1 MKISHALQ
9 CWAEVFAHR
18 LVNANSPVERY
29 PGTRQSRQQ
38 GGGPISVDTNKIDR
52 ASVALGEFQVNE
64 LLGHTFREQ
73 TTSDFGVDAHV
84 EIKRD
89 GKATGRLVGLQIKG
103 GNSWFEEKTEIG
115 WKFRPEKKHIPYW
128 LSHSLP
134 MYVLLVDKTNGTIY
148 WQELSERTLETGP
161 RGGVFVTV
169 PRIQTLETA
178 GAVWE
183 IAAEKFAETALSDY
197 SDNLSR
203 LPPSAVRALA
213 TFATANVTA
222 AALLAAHLAR
232 GRGAPEV
239 VVRTLKDSDPT
250 WLSPD
255 GGNIGLIALA
265 SYAHAHYL
273 PGLAADVLL
282 LAAGRAPETK
292 YKHTRDAALILLE
305 SDRARA
311 RDLLAIA
318 ATTPI
323 ASGDARIAIGH
334 AVLAH
339 PEGSAAPIVISDE
352 VMAQLDA
359 IADDELVLAF
369 RAQRSERAGD
379 LDHAID
385 LFEQALALVPDSAGL
400 MDTLAASLLRRARA
414 GRMQPFDEQRAVQL
428 SSGAVDQL
436 HNWSGPTES
445 ALKTLLQGLTVS
457 GQFSKVLDRSLPAP
471 DGRATSDESQ
481 RVDVRT
487 SAATAATMLGRR
499 DLALRLIDSLPS
511 GVSQDFARLRLG
523 GISGD
528 VDDQRAA
535 WTDLLARLDA
545 SQPDALVQ
553 VVMRLSDLGV
563 DVSAR
568 LTSLIDD
575 NIIAPEIRDLAA
587 VGAKAQVDLDAA
599 LPQLR
604 LLAERDAFGAARL
617 VDYLANAGRLD
628 DAQVASEAAY
638 LRFANSDFA
647 VRRAEL
653 LLRLD
658 RKSDAH
664 DVATEALATSSL
676 DSIQRRKAHKLLV
689 RLLLQEAMQTPSDM
703 RVWRRVERQL
713 IECVNSDELVAE
725 DQDVWQLAGAQMRLR
740 EEADAFVTIKRYEP
754 TVTTPDE
761 AHLWM
766 SIMAMQPTLTAQT
779 YARMLE
785 LADTF
790 ADDVELSAA
799 LLTTVIGRT
808 RNTEDEPATPA
819 DQRAVLDGDRRAA
832 AFAALQAHVQRHGD
846 QSPIKFVEAPTP
858 EGLIAKMTELTRRDD
873 RPLIELSEMIRQASA
888 PLGMLTSAVRRPYS
902 STLAMR
908 PFGYFI
914 SAAAFEEDDIADERA
929 AKASPNCDVVVDL
942 SALLVACELG
952 EFDSFRGNFR
962 SLLIPSASRMDVH
975 AGRATLDGES
985 SSSGSIRYNAATD
998 KIAAVE
1004 LNVEDHLG
1012 ALARFSKI
1020 DSALAATQTVAD
1032 VPLDYLVIPRSA
1044 PWLGPIGLAKQ
1055 RGIPLWSDDLA
1066 QRRLARTLG
1075 VEAFGTTTL
1084 QQLRAEDRLNGEE
1097 VDDVQFQEALEARRQ
1112 EVIDALAARIVDLPT
1127 DRDVVISQGR
1137 AEAWNEQVA
1146 LVTIGRQ
1153 GWWHMAV
1160 NPWSD
1165 LRSILAAVEADGG
1178 HSDTWR
1184 HHAMWGVARVAPD
1197 DPNRTALL
1205 LACVALVCVDD
1216 TLNDDRTVEYL
1227 GAAGSVA
1234 VQFGAKVP
1242 SEFLVEAAT
1251 DLDSAG
1257 VFSYAPVDVA
1267 RLRLRLSGNN
1277 GGDPSPTA

>member
-1 MKISHALQ
+1 MCS
-9 CWAEVFAHR
+9 
-18 LVNANSPVERY
+18 
-29 PGTRQSRQQ
+29 QQ
-38 GGGPISVDTNKIDR
+38 GGSPISVDTNKIDR
-52 ASVALGEFQVNE
+52 ASVALSEFLVNE

-89 GKATGRLVGLQIKG
+89 GKATGRLVGLQVKG
-103 GNSWFEEKTEIG
+103 GDSWFEEETEVG

-128 LSHSLP
+128 LGHSLP
-134 MYVLLVDKTNGTIY
+134 MYVLLVSKSTRTIY

-161 RGGVFVTV
+161 RGGIFVTV
-169 PRIQTLETA
+169 PRTQTLETA
-178 GAVWE
+178 GTVWE

-203 LPPSAVRALA
+203 LPPSTVRALA
-213 TFATANVTA
+213 TFATANMTA

-239 VVRTLKDSDPT
+239 VVRTLKDSDPA

-255 GGNIGLIALA
+255 GESIGLIALA
-265 SYAHAHYL
+265 NYAHAHDL

-282 LAAGRAPETK
+282 LAAERAPDTK
-292 YKHTRDAALILLE
+292 YKRTRDAALILLE

-318 ATTPI
+318 AAMPD

-339 PEGSAAPIVISDE
+339 PEGSAAPIAISDE

-359 IADDELVLAF
+359 ITDDDLVLAF
-369 RAQRSERAGD
+369 RAQRGERAGD
-379 LDHAID
+379 LDQAVD

-400 MDTLAASLLRRARA
+400 MDALAGSLLRRARA
-414 GRMQPFDEQRAVQL
+414 GRMQPLDEQRAVQL
-428 SSGAVDQL
+428 ASDAVDQL

-457 GQFSKVLDRSLPAP
+457 GQFSKILDRSLPAP

-487 SAATAATMLGRR
+487 SAATAATMLGRP
-499 DLALRLIDSLPS
+499 DLALRLVDSLPS
-511 GVSQDFARLRLG
+511 GVNRDFARLRLG
-523 GISGD
+523 DISDD
-528 VDDQRAA
+528 VAGQRAA
-535 WTDLLARLDA
+535 WTDLLERLDA
-545 SQPDALVQ
+545 SQPEALVQ

-563 DVSAR
+563 DASAR
-568 LTSLIDD
+568 LAPLVDD
-575 NIIAPEIRDLAA
+575 KIVAPDIRDLAA

-617 VDYLANAGRLD
+617 IDYLANAGRFD
-628 DAQVASEAAY
+628 DAEVASEAAY
-638 LRFANSDFA
+638 LRFADPEFA

-658 RKSDAH
+658 RKSEAH
-664 DVATEALATSSL
+664 DVATEALVTSSL
-676 DSIQRRKAHKLLV
+676 DPIQRRKANKLLV
-689 RLLLQEAMQTPSDM
+689 RLLLQQVIQTPSDM
-703 RVWRRVERQL
+703 QIWRRVERQL
-713 IECVNSDELVAE
+713 IECVNSDELIAE
-725 DQDVWQLAGAQMRLR
+725 DRDVWQLADAQMRLR
-740 EEADAFVTIKRYEP
+740 EEADAFATIKRHEP

-761 AHLWM
+761 ARLWM

-846 QSPIKFVEAPTP
+846 RSPIKLVEAPTP
-858 EGLIAKMTELTRRDD
+858 EDLIAKMTELARRDD
-873 RPLIELSEMIRQASA
+873 RPLIELSEKIRQARL
-888 PLGMLTSAVRRPYS
+888 PLGMLASAVGRQYS

-914 SAAAFEEDDIADERA
+914 SAAALEEDDVADERA
-929 AKASPNCDVVVDL
+929 AKASPNRDVVVDL
-942 SALLVACELG
+942 STLLVASELG
-952 EFDSFRGNFR
+952 EFDSFRGHFR
-962 SLLIPSASRMDVH
+962 SLLIPSASRADVH
-975 AGRATLDGES
+975 EGRAALDGQS
-985 SSSGSIRYNAATD
+985 SSSGSIRYDVETD
-998 KIAAVE
+998 SIAAVE
-1004 LNVEDHLG
+1004 LNVEEHLG

-1020 DSALAATQTVAD
+1020 ESALAATQTVAD
-1032 VPLDYLVIPRSA
+1032 VSLDELVVPQSG

-1075 VEAFGTTTL
+1075 VAAFGTTTL

-1097 VDDVQFQEALEARRQ
+1097 VDDAQCQEALEARRQ
-1112 EVIDALAARIVDLPT
+1112 EVIDALGARIVDLPT
-1127 DRDVVISQGR
+1127 DCDVVIGQGS
-1137 AEAWNEQVA
+1137 AEGWSEQVA
-1146 LVTIGRQ
+1146 LITIGRP

-1165 LRSILAAVEADGG
+1165 LRSILAAVQAGG
-1178 HSDTWR
+1178 GQSDTWR
-1184 HHAMWGVARVAPD
+1184 HHAMWGVARVAPNE
-1197 DPNRTALL
+1197 PNRIALL
-1205 LACVALVCVDD
+1205 LACIALVCVDD
-1216 TLNDDRTVEYL
+1216 VLDDDKTVEYL
-1227 GAAGSVA
+1227 LAAGNVA
-1234 VQFGAKVP
+1234 NQFGAKAP
-1242 SEFLVEAAT
+1242 AEFLVEAAT
-1251 DLDSAG
+1251 ELGAAG

-1267 RLRLRLSGNN
+1267 RLRLRFSGSS
-1277 GGDPSPTA
+1277 GGDPSPTV